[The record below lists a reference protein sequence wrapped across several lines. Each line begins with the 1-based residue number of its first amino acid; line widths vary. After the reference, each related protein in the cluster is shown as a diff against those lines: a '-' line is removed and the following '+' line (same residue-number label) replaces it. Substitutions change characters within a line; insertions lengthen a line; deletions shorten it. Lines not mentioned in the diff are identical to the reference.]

1 MLHFLLKKYG
11 SKSKKL
17 WGNKMIT
24 LKSQPE
30 IETMREAGRIV
41 GLAHEAVA
49 NAIRPGITT
58 LELNAIAEK
67 VIRDHG
73 AIPSF
78 LGYGGFPASICASI
92 NNVLVHGIPDHT
104 RLKDGD
110 IISIDIGACYKGYH
124 GDSAWTHAVGEISD
138 EAKNLMKVTRESL
151 FVGLQQ
157 AKPGNR
163 LGDICH
169 AIGEYVES
177 HGYSVPVDYTGHGIG
192 TEMHEEPA
200 IPNYGK
206 AGRGVLLKEG
216 MTLAIEPM
224 VHAGKPQT
232 RVLQDD
238 WTVVS
243 KDGSLA
249 AHYEHTIVITSTG
262 YEILTV
268 NHFEGGNAL

>member
-1 MLHFLLKKYG
+1 
-11 SKSKKL
+11 
-17 WGNKMIT
+17 
-24 LKSQPE
+24 
-30 IETMREAGRIV
+30 
-41 GLAHEAVA
+41 
-49 NAIRPGITT
+49 
-58 LELNAIAEK
+58 
-67 VIRDHG
+67 
-73 AIPSF
+73 
-78 LGYGGFPASICASI
+78 
-92 NNVLVHGIPDHT
+92 
-104 RLKDGD
+104 
-110 IISIDIGACYKGYH
+110 
-124 GDSAWTHAVGEISD
+124 
-138 EAKNLMKVTRESL
+138 MKVTRESL

-192 TEMHEEPA
+192 TELHEEPA

-206 AGRGVLLKEG
+206 AGRGILLKEG

-262 YEILTV
+262 YEILTI

>member
-1 MLHFLLKKYG
+1 
-11 SKSKKL
+11 
-17 WGNKMIT
+17 MIT
-24 LKSQPE
+24 LKSQIE

-49 NAIRPGITT
+49 KAIRPGVTT

-92 NNVLVHGIPDHT
+92 NDVLVHGIPNHI

-110 IISIDIGACYKGYH
+110 IISIDIGAIYKGYH

-192 TEMHEEPA
+192 TELHEEPA

-262 YEILTV
+262 YEILTI

>member
-1 MLHFLLKKYG
+1 
-11 SKSKKL
+11 
-17 WGNKMIT
+17 MIT
-24 LKSQPE
+24 LKSQIE

-49 NAIRPGITT
+49 KAIRPGVTT
-58 LELNAIAEK
+58 LELNAVAEK

-92 NNVLVHGIPDHT
+92 NDVLVHGIPDHT

-110 IISIDIGACYKGYH
+110 IISIDIGAVYKGYH

-151 FVGLQQ
+151 FIGLQQ

-192 TEMHEEPA
+192 TELHEEPA
-200 IPNYGK
+200 IPNYGR

-249 AHYEHTIVITSTG
+249 AHYEHPIVITSTG
-262 YEILTV
+262 YEILTI

>member
-1 MLHFLLKKYG
+1 
-11 SKSKKL
+11 
-17 WGNKMIT
+17 MIT
-24 LKSQPE
+24 LKSQIE

-49 NAIRPGITT
+49 KAIRPGVTT
-58 LELNAIAEK
+58 LELNAVAEK

-73 AIPSF
+73 AVPSF

-110 IISIDIGACYKGYH
+110 IISIDIGALYKGYH
-124 GDSAWTHAVGEISD
+124 GDSAWTHAVGEISED
-138 EAKNLMKVTRESL
+138 AKNLMKVTRESL

-169 AIGEYVES
+169 AIGEYVEK

-192 TEMHEEPA
+192 TQMHEEPA

>member
-1 MLHFLLKKYG
+1 
-11 SKSKKL
+11 
-17 WGNKMIT
+17 MIT
-24 LKSQPE
+24 LKSQIE

-49 NAIRPGITT
+49 KAIRPGVTT

-92 NNVLVHGIPDHT
+92 NDVLVHGIPNHT

-110 IISIDIGACYKGYH
+110 IISIDIGAVYKGYH

-138 EAKNLMKVTRESL
+138 EAKDLMKVTRESL

-192 TEMHEEPA
+192 TELHEEPA

-206 AGRGVLLKEG
+206 AGRGILLKEG

-262 YEILTV
+262 YEILTI

>member
-1 MLHFLLKKYG
+1 
-11 SKSKKL
+11 
-17 WGNKMIT
+17 
-24 LKSQPE
+24 LKSQIE

-49 NAIRPGITT
+49 KAIRPGVTT
-58 LELNAIAEK
+58 LELNAVAEK

-92 NNVLVHGIPDHT
+92 NDVLVHGIPDHT

-110 IISIDIGACYKGYH
+110 IISIDIGAVYKGYH

-151 FVGLQQ
+151 FIGLQQ

-192 TEMHEEPA
+192 TELHEEPA
-200 IPNYGK
+200 IPNYGR

-262 YEILTV
+262 YEILTI

>member
-1 MLHFLLKKYG
+1 
-11 SKSKKL
+11 
-17 WGNKMIT
+17 MIT
-24 LKSQPE
+24 LKSQIE

-49 NAIRPGITT
+49 KAIRPGVTT
-58 LELNAIAEK
+58 LELNAVAEK

-92 NNVLVHGIPDHT
+92 NDVLVHGIPDHT

-110 IISIDIGACYKGYH
+110 IISIDIGAVYKGYH

-192 TEMHEEPA
+192 TELHEEPA

-206 AGRGVLLKEG
+206 AGRGILLKEG

-262 YEILTV
+262 YEILTI